1 MFCYML
7 LTESEEHLA
16 YSFNI
21 KKKKRTKCK
30 LTSISYKSEILNELI
45 FISKYAYFLI
55 TPNMQFHDGV

>member
-1 MFCYML
+1 ML
-7 LTESEEHLA
+7 LMESEEHLA

-21 KKKKRTKCK
+21 KKKRTKCK
-30 LTSISYKSEILNELI
+30 LTSISYKSEILNELT